1 MELSGRGP
9 VGASVGNQGVLDKEG
24 DFKHRSRFGTIT
36 KSEGGQVLG
45 GDPDFGVAG
54 CARGQREFHPLLG
67 VGKSVLPTPR
77 SHSSVFPAPFVA
89 LVEVEIQA
97 WTGRVLATKHVHG
110 EVFDV
115 PSGEVAHVAIGRENR
130 NHSGLHSHGVL
141 VNLRD
146 VRQAHVHP
154 SIVGMVADLHLSIG
168 HRAR

>member
-24 DFKHRSRFGTIT
+24 DFKHRSSFGTIT
-36 KSEGGQVLG
+36 KSEGGQVLRG
-45 GDPDFGVAG
+45 NPDFGVAG
-54 CARGQREFHPLLG
+54 CTGGQREFHPLLG
-67 VGKSVLPTPR
+67 VGKAVLPTPR

-89 LVEVEIQA
+89 LVEVEVKA

-110 EVFDV
+110 EVFDI
-115 PSGEVAHVAIGRENR
+115 PSGEVAHVAISRENR